1 MSFVSNDLAFVDVE
15 TVGLDMEH
23 DIWEVAIAIGDGEI
37 AVFQVPHSLQNAN
50 PKALEINGYRSRI
63 NRLGINPSIDIYLAN
78 LLEGMTLVGANPSF
92 DAYRL
97 QRRWGRQPWHY
108 RMIDVEAMAVPIFK
122 LVRPLGLHNLV
133 NELKNRGF
141 DIPENNH
148 TAAGDVNT
156 TREVY
161 KALMTWEVA

>member
-1 MSFVSNDLAFVDVE
+1 MSLSDTLAFVDTE
-15 TVGLDMEH
+15 TVGLDLDH
-23 DIWEVAIAIGDGEI
+23 DIWEIAFAIGDGP
-37 AVFQVPHSLQNAN
+37 VQVLQVPHSLQNAQ
-50 PKALEINGYRSRI
+50 PQALEINGYRARI
-63 NRLGINPSIDIYLAN
+63 NRMAISPVVDTYIASQ
-78 LLEGMTLVGANPSF
+78 LEGRTLVGANPSF

-97 QRRWGRQPWHY
+97 QRRWGRQVWHY
-108 RMIDVEAMAVPIFK
+108 RMIDVESMAVPIFK
-122 LVRPLGLHNLV
+122 IDKPLGLNGLV
-133 NELKNRGF
+133 NELRNRGF